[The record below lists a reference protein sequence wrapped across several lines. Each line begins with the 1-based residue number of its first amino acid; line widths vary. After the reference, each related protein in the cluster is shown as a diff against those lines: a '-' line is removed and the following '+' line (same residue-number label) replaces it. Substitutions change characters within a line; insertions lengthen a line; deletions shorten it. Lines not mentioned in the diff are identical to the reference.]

1 MRMTN
6 HDPLPWTGERFLPT
20 LDGNIAFEHLHRY
33 ALACLLARDKTV
45 LDIASG
51 EGYGSRLLSSVAK
64 HVTGVDIDEQ
74 SVTHATRRYPAAN
87 LVFRQGSCL
96 EIPADDGAFELVVC
110 FETIEHVDDHHAV
123 YREFRRVLSPTGTLF
138 VSCPDKSVYSDAPGY
153 VNPFHVH
160 ELYLPEFVEL
170 NRAFFTHS
178 TVMQQKIVHGSAICP
193 IDDADAQHCGFVGVR
208 GNAQQM
214 HVGSTLH
221 SGVYNLAICS
231 NTGKT
236 AAIASVFEGLG
247 LHTDLELAF
256 RQLQAGG

>member
-1 MRMTN
+1 MTN

-33 ALACLLARDKTV
+33 ALACLLAKDKTV

-74 SVTHATRRYPAAN
+74 SVTHAIRRYPAAN

-138 VSCPDKSVYSDAPGY
+138 VSCPDKSIYSDAPGD

-170 NRAFFTHS
+170 NRAFFAHS

-193 IDDADAQHCGFVGVR
+193 IDDADAQHCGFVAVR

-231 NTGKT
+231 NAGKT

-256 RQLQAGG
+256 RQLQARG